1 MNRLV
6 IYTDNKKET
15 YFKDYKMKKI
25 FAVLS
30 ILLFSTFAVFAQSDL
45 QVLAVVKYNKSD
57 SVTLKQLKTRCQVYE
72 KQIGRELSVDERK
85 QVLDTLIEEKLIVQA
100 AVKAGVS
107 IPDSYVD
114 QYFMQGMSQSLGINV
129 TEKELED
136 LVKKSQN
143 RTLDELLIEQTGM
156 NKAEYK
162 NHLKN
167 QLLMQQYVVQ
177 LNQNEIQAVAAT
189 DEEIRMAYESN
200 KSSFVWN
207 DMMKVLIVLVPKG
220 SNPDAAKLKLV
231 DLLNKYNEK
240 KLSAE
245 QLAVQ
250 SQAEDSGYQ
259 AGQMLLPKTETAAAG
274 IGMTLQNL
282 IYVFAQKEGYTS
294 DAEETASDY
303 RFISVI
309 KKYDAKMLGI
319 GDLVQ
324 PETTVTVYDYIRSNL
339 TQQKQQIYVN
349 NAAAEL
355 SKSLHTAENVDMK
368 KSGSALDKL
377 LEWGN

>member
-1 MNRLV
+1 
-6 IYTDNKKET
+6 
-15 YFKDYKMKKI
+15 MKKI

-72 KQIGRELSVDERK
+72 KQIGRDLSVDERK

-200 KSSFVWN
+200 KSSSSFSVT
-207 DMMKVLIVLVPKG
+207 LIP
-220 SNPDAAKLKLV
+220 
-231 DLLNKYNEK
+231 
-240 KLSAE
+240 
-245 QLAVQ
+245 
-250 SQAEDSGYQ
+250 
-259 AGQMLLPKTETAAAG
+259 
-274 IGMTLQNL
+274 
-282 IYVFAQKEGYTS
+282 S
-294 DAEETASDY
+294 D
-303 RFISVI
+303 
-309 KKYDAKMLGI
+309 
-319 GDLVQ
+319 
-324 PETTVTVYDYIRSNL
+324 
-339 TQQKQQIYVN
+339 
-349 NAAAEL
+349 
-355 SKSLHTAENVDMK
+355 
-368 KSGSALDKL
+368 
-377 LEWGN
+377 

>member
-1 MNRLV
+1 M
-6 IYTDNKKET
+6 T
-15 YFKDYKMKKI
+15 
-25 FAVLS
+25 
-30 ILLFSTFAVFAQSDL
+30 
-45 QVLAVVKYNKSD
+45 KS
-57 SVTLKQLKTRCQVYE
+57 
-72 KQIGRELSVDERK
+72 
-85 QVLDTLIEEKLIVQA
+85 
-100 AVKAGVS
+100 
-107 IPDSYVD
+107 
-114 QYFMQGMSQSLGINV
+114 
-129 TEKELED
+129 
-136 LVKKSQN
+136 
-143 RTLDELLIEQTGM
+143 
-156 NKAEYK
+156 EYK

-231 DLLNKYNEK
+231 DLLNKYNDK

-294 DAEETASDY
+294 DAEETQTDY

-319 GDLVQ
+319 GSQGGLKELV
-324 PETTVTVYDYIRSNL
+324 PIPL
-339 TQQKQQIYVN
+339 
-349 NAAAEL
+349 
-355 SKSLHTAENVDMK
+355 
-368 KSGSALDKL
+368 
-377 LEWGN
+377 

>member
-1 MNRLV
+1 
-6 IYTDNKKET
+6 
-15 YFKDYKMKKI
+15 MKKI

-72 KQIGRELSVDERK
+72 KQIGRDLSVDERK

-355 SKSLHTAENVDMK
+355 SKSLHTSENVDMK